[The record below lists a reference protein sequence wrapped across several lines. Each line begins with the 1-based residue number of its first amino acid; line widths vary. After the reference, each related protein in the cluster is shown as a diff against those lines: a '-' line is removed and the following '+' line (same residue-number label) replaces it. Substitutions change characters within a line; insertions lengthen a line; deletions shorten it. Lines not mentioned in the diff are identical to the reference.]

1 MKMFPWEPGM
11 DKGAIST
18 VVIVGG
24 GTAGW
29 MAAAALARAFN
40 GRLDIRLVESEEIG
54 IVGVGEATIPT
65 INTLN
70 QFLGID
76 ENEMMKATQGTF
88 KLGIEFVDWYRRGE
102 RYTHQF
108 GAFGRPLGVLPLY
121 QYWLRRHLA
130 GHGAGDRC
138 GSLWDYSFNDRAARA
153 NRFARVDRVLD
164 SPLEGLAYAFQF
176 DAMLYARYLR
186 RLCEKQGVQRTEGR
200 IVGVQQRDDGF
211 LTSVILQSGEV
222 IAGDLFIDCS
232 GFRGLLIEET
242 LKTGYDDWS
251 DLLPCDRAWAVPC
264 RSSGPLTPYTRAT
277 ARAHGWQWRIPLQH
291 RTGNGYVFSSRFVD
305 EAAVRAELLDNL
317 EGEPLAEPRLLKFV
331 TGRRKQ
337 AWVKNCVAL
346 GLASGFLE
354 PLESTSIHLAQA
366 GITRL
371 LVMFPD
377 KGFDPVEIAEYNRL
391 SAREYE
397 TVRDFIILHYKATVR
412 DDSPFWNNVRAQAVP
427 DSLTRKMDYFRAHGR
442 VLIELDDLFKEMSW
456 VQVLLGQG
464 VLPRAASPLTAVLD
478 DQQIDDVLADIR
490 GLIDAATARLPDHAE
505 FIDRFCKAPS

>member
-1 MKMFPWEPGM
+1 M

-29 MAAAALARAFN
+29 MAAAALARAFH
-40 GRLDIRLVESEEIG
+40 GRIAIRLVESEEIG

-65 INTLN
+65 IHTMN

-88 KLGIEFVDWYRRGE
+88 KLGIEFVDWYRKGE
-102 RYTHQF
+102 RYAHQF
-108 GAFGRPLGVLPLY
+108 GAFGRPLGILPLY
-121 QYWLRRHLA
+121 QYWLRRHLT
-130 GHGAGDRC
+130 GHGGA
-138 GSLWDYSFNDRAARA
+138 LWDYSFNDRAARA
-153 NRFARVDRVLD
+153 NRFARVDRLSD

-176 DAMLYARYLR
+176 DAALYARYLR
-186 RLCEKQGVQRTEGR
+186 GRCEKQGVERIEGR
-200 IVGVQQRDDGF
+200 IVGVRQRDDGF
-211 LTSVILQSGEV
+211 IASVTLQNGQGV
-222 IAGDLFIDCS
+222 AGDLFIDCS
-232 GFRGLLIEET
+232 GFRGLLIEDT

-251 DLLPCDRAWAVPC
+251 ELLPCDRAWAVPC
-264 RSSGPLTPYTRAT
+264 RPTGPLTPYTRAT
-277 ARAHGWQWRIPLQH
+277 ARTHGWQWRIPLQH
-291 RTGNGYVFSSRFVD
+291 RTGNGYVFSSRFAD
-305 EAAVRAELLDNL
+305 EPSVRAELMAGLDS
-317 EGEPLAEPRLLKFV
+317 EPLAEPRLLKFV
-331 TGRRKQ
+331 TGRRRA

-354 PLESTSIHLAQA
+354 PLESTSIHMAQA

-371 LVMFPD
+371 LAMFPD
-377 KGFDPVEIAEYNRL
+377 KGFDPVEIQEYNRL

-412 DDSPFWNNVRAQAVP
+412 DDSAFWNHMRTMAVP

-464 VLPRAASPLTAVLD
+464 ITPRAASPLTAVLD
-478 DQQIDDVLADIR
+478 DAQIDDVLNDIR
-490 GLIDAATARLPDHAE
+490 GLIDAATARLPDHAAY
-505 FIDRFCKAPS
+505 IDRWCKASSPAA

>member
-1 MKMFPWEPGM
+1 M
-11 DKGAIST
+11 DTGAIST

-29 MAAAALARAFN
+29 MAAAALARAFH
-40 GRLDIRLVESEEIG
+40 GRIAIRLVESEEIG

-65 INTLN
+65 INTMN

-88 KLGIEFVDWYRRGE
+88 KLGIEFVDWYRKGE
-102 RYTHQF
+102 RYAHQF
-108 GAFGRPLGVLPLY
+108 GAFGRPLGILPLY

-130 GHGAGDRC
+130 GHP
-138 GSLWDYSFNDRAARA
+138 GSLWDYSFNDRAAYA
-153 NRFARVDRVLD
+153 NRFGRVDRLPD
-164 SPLEGLAYAFQF
+164 SPLDGLAYAFQF
-176 DAMLYARYLR
+176 DATLYARYLR
-186 RLCEKQGVQRTEGR
+186 GLCEKQGVERIEGR
-200 IVGVQQRDDGF
+200 IVGVRQRDDGF
-211 LTSVILQSGEV
+211 LASLTLQGGQEV
-222 IAGDLFIDCS
+222 AGDLFIDCS
-232 GFRGLLIEET
+232 GFRGLLIAET

-251 DLLPCDRAWAVPC
+251 GLLPCDRAWAVPC
-264 RSSGPLTPYTRAT
+264 RPAGPLTPYTRAT
-277 ARAHGWQWRIPLQH
+277 ARTHGWQWRIPLQH
-291 RTGNGYVFSSRFVD
+291 RTGNGYVFSSRFID
-305 EAAVRAELLDNL
+305 EETPRAELMAGL
-317 EGEPLAEPRLLKFV
+317 EGEALAEPRLLKFV

-377 KGFDPVEIAEYNRL
+377 KGFDPVEIQEYNRL

-412 DDSPFWNNVRAQAVP
+412 DDSAFWTHVRTQAVP

-464 VLPRAASPLTAVLD
+464 VRPRAASPLAAVLD
-478 DQQIDDVLADIR
+478 DAQIDDVLNDIR
-490 GLIDAATARLPDHAE
+490 GLIDAATARLPDHAVY
-505 FIDRFCKAPS
+505 IDRFCKAKPLTT